1 MATPATTGEQAG
13 ALRVA
18 VITPEATVFEG
29 EADQVVAPAWNGSL
43 GILRGHAP
51 LMALLG
57 TGELRIDRGGKH
69 EKYTVSGG
77 FLQVVDNTVT
87 ILSES
92 AAAA

>member
-1 MATPATTGEQAG
+1 MD
-13 ALRVA
+13 R
-18 VITPEATVFEG
+18 
-29 EADQVVAPAWNGSL
+29 NGSL

-57 TGELRIDRGGKH
+57 TGTLKIKRGANSDL
-69 EKYTVSGG
+69 YTVSGG

-92 AAAA
+92 ATAA